1 MFQVVMEPAFFFV
14 GDHVGMKC
22 QQETFH
28 VSSCY
33 GTCFFLVRRL
43 ELDLFELQELYAEK
57 ADMAGYLA
65 RDDDAMED
73 VAKEILGISLELFLV
88 LLGVFFFER

>member
-1 MFQVVMEPAFFFV
+1 MFQVVMEPA
-14 GDHVGMKC
+14 
-22 QQETFH
+22 
-28 VSSCY
+28 
-33 GTCFFLVRRL
+33 FFLVRRL

-73 VAKEILGISLELFLV
+73 VAKEILGISLV
-88 LLGVFFFER
+88 LCGSSWCVFF

>member
-1 MFQVVMEPAFFFV
+1 
-14 GDHVGMKC
+14 MKC

-33 GTCFFLVRRL
+33 GTCFFFLLRRL

-57 ADMAGYLA
+57 AEMAGYLA

-73 VAKEILGISLELFLV
+73 VAKEILGISLELFGSSWCV
-88 LLGVFFFER
+88 FFER

>member
-1 MFQVVMEPAFFFV
+1 MEPVVFFG

-33 GTCFFLVRRL
+33 GTCFFFGGDHVGMKCQ
-43 ELDLFELQELYAEK
+43 QETFHVSSCY
-57 ADMAGYLA
+57 GTC
-65 RDDDAMED
+65 
-73 VAKEILGISLELFLV
+73 
-88 LLGVFFFER
+88 FFFW